1 MNRYLALSAAGS
13 VAAAMIHLNF
23 LIGTV
28 AGLVLAIV
36 LTPRNIT
43 KRVII
48 EDVTTGQ
55 MKIQPNDRTTQS
67 YINQQEKNN

>member
-1 MNRYLALSAAGS
+1 MNRYLALAAAGS
-13 VAAAMIHLNF
+13 VAATMIHLNF

>member
-13 VAAAMIHLNF
+13 VAATMIHLNF